1 MGQVYLAFS
10 PGGRALAVK
19 VIHPELA
26 RDPAFLARFRHEV
39 ATARQVNG
47 AYTAPVVD
55 ASSEGESPPWL
66 ATAFVPGPPLADIV
80 VTRGSLTP
88 ESVWRLAAGLVEALH
103 AVHSH
108 GLIHRDLKPA
118 NVLLAA
124 DGPRV
129 IDFGIARA
137 LDATTATATGTIV
150 GTASFMSPEQA
161 EGLPVGPA
169 SDVFSLGSVLA
180 YAATGAGPFGT
191 GTPTSILYRIV
202 HTQPSLEGIS
212 GPLRDLIARCLTKDP
227 AERATLT
234 ELMDVVAAQPDSATP
249 ALSFWP
255 SDLADAIAAYQ
266 TQITSAAPLAAS
278 SEPWSDPT
286 PPSREP
292 TQVAVIQP
300 PASVAE
306 PTVTG
311 LHARQA
317 PQPPAHKGSRRQET
331 IAIGA
336 SMLMIAGVIV
346 AVSVTANAKK
356 ARPSPAT
363 TGFSAT
369 MRRIKALASAVAA
382 PPAPTSAFTGDS
394 SQSPVLI
401 TFSGSGPRNSTPFT
415 VNSSVVTA
423 LYSYNCSAFGS
434 QGSIQADMISG
445 NVNNI
450 GSPSYDDQAI
460 ASIVGSGGSQTTTL
474 YPTNQGGTYH
484 LAVDSPCSW
493 SIKLTGSFS
502 RVQP

>member
-1 MGQVYLAFS
+1 MDPLSAGDPQSVGRYRIQARLGSGGMGQVYLAFS

-39 ATARQVNG
+39 AAARQVNG

-88 ESVWRLAAGLVEALH
+88 ESVWRLAAGLVEALN

-124 DGPRV
+124 DGPRL
-129 IDFGIARA
+129 IDFGISRA
-137 LDATTATATGTIV
+137 LDTTTATATGIIV

-161 EGLPVGPA
+161 VGLPVGPA

-202 HTQPSLEGIS
+202 HTQPPLEGIS
-212 GPLRDLIARCLTKDP
+212 GPLRDLITRCLTKDP

-234 ELMDVVAAQPDSATP
+234 ELMDVVAARPDSASP

-266 TQITSAAPLAAS
+266 TQITSSAPLAAS
-278 SEPWSDPT
+278 SEPWGGPT
-286 PPSREP
+286 PPPREP
-292 TQVAVIQP
+292 T
-300 PASVAE
+300 
-306 PTVTG
+306 
-311 LHARQA
+311 
-317 PQPPAHKGSRRQET
+317 
-331 IAIGA
+331 
-336 SMLMIAGVIV
+336 
-346 AVSVTANAKK
+346 
-356 ARPSPAT
+356 
-363 TGFSAT
+363 
-369 MRRIKALASAVAA
+369 
-382 PPAPTSAFTGDS
+382 
-394 SQSPVLI
+394 
-401 TFSGSGPRNSTPFT
+401 
-415 VNSSVVTA
+415 
-423 LYSYNCSAFGS
+423 
-434 QGSIQADMISG
+434 
-445 NVNNI
+445 
-450 GSPSYDDQAI
+450 
-460 ASIVGSGGSQTTTL
+460 
-474 YPTNQGGTYH
+474 
-484 LAVDSPCSW
+484 
-493 SIKLTGSFS
+493 
-502 RVQP
+502 